1 MLARVGALRALAG
14 HARAR
19 ARDRLIW
26 APLRRS
32 SFDARASGEQA
43 SAVFEVLR
51 EDGSGAGNAG
61 GSPPTEKQ
69 LRFAQLLAQERG
81 IPVPGSAMQSKQ
93 ACSTFIEESQA
104 LTGGG
109 PAEIQ
114 LPTEKQLN
122 YARRL
127 ADEFRIELP
136 AEALSSRR
144 ACSEFIDSVPPS
156 PRQVQFAR
164 TIAERHGL
172 ELPPQVLSNKRA
184 CSEFLDGYQQ
194 QSLTSNAVANRPP
207 WAAAGPQ
214 RRPPYSART
223 ERAPPH
229 GAVDSSGLLDSETLA
244 VLHKLAAA
252 TNPSRP
258 SLYHLLT
265 GVLVAQEHALGL
277 PQEALQSFRRV
288 LPCVHSGF
296 YGRNRRDRATRATA
310 HASEGIGLL
319 GLLRI
324 RLAHASCPCALSCG
338 LPTAPRVT
346 VVSLVLVFL
355 CSRRT
360 PAVTARP
367 LCPKNSCE

>member
-1 MLARVGALRALAG
+1 MLARAAALRGLAG
-14 HARAR
+14 RAGGR
-19 ARDRLIW
+19 GRDRMIW

-32 SFDARASGEQA
+32 NFGARASGEQA
-43 SAVFEVLR
+43 SAVFEVVR
-51 EDGSGAGNAG
+51 GDGGEGDAV
-61 GSPPTEKQ
+61 PPTEKQ
-69 LRFAQLLAQERG
+69 LHFAQLLAQERG
-81 IPVPGSAMQSKQ
+81 IRVPDSALQSKQ
-93 ACSTFIEESQA
+93 ACSAFIEESQTRTA
-104 LTGGG
+104 DGR
-109 PAEIQ
+109 
-114 LPTEKQLN
+114 PTDKQLN

-127 ADEFRIELP
+127 ADEFRLELP

-144 ACSEFIDSVPPS
+144 ACSAFIDSAPPS

-164 TIAERHGL
+164 AIAERHGL
-172 ELPPQVLSNKRA
+172 ELAPQVLSNKRA

-252 TNPSRP
+252 TSSSRP
-258 SLYHLLT
+258 SLYQLLT

-288 LPCVHSGF
+288 LQ
-296 YGRNRRDRATRATA
+296 TR
-310 HASEGIGLL
+310 SLI
-319 GLLRI
+319 
-324 RLAHASCPCALSCG
+324 CG
-338 LPTAPRVT
+338 PPLP
-346 VVSLVLVFL
+346 
-355 CSRRT
+355 
-360 PAVTARP
+360 P
-367 LCPKNSCE
+367 L